1 MPRGNLEGIYPRI
14 TMIKEIVEDVE
25 AKRYGKAFR
34 ALRQHKI
41 DINLLYDV
49 DPEKFLENI
58 SDFVEQVKQVDFLN
72 LFINGLLE
80 QDRGKELDFIK
91 PATDED
97 RIKKEHLNFI
107 TKSISGG
114 EVTIKGKIN
123 KICEALKEELWK
135 RN

>member
-25 AKRYGKAFR
+25 AKRYGKAFKL
-34 ALRQHKI
+34 LRQHKI

-72 LFINGLLE
+72 LFIN
-80 QDRGKELDFIK
+80 
-91 PATDED
+91 
-97 RIKKEHLNFI
+97 
-107 TKSISGG
+107 
-114 EVTIKGKIN
+114 
-123 KICEALKEELWK
+123 ALQE
-135 RN
+135 